1 MKHKIISIFAA
12 AAAVLLGT
20 AACNDLIE
28 KEPVVI
34 SKSITVQPDSLVVKA
49 EGDEVTFDFNAPDY
63 WFVSSPA
70 DWIKFDPESGK
81 PGDNTIKVK
90 VSQNTED
97 KRRAVIT
104 LTSKTERGEFKVI
117 QEAWPYKA
125 TDWFLYGTL
134 AGSNW
139 DTNTVL
145 EDQGDK
151 LVWKIAKL
159 HYDLGE
165 VFKFRMG
172 TNEENVYGIDGELSA
187 IKDEE
192 SAFEGKLVKGGENIS
207 LPEYGFWEVTLDLN
221 TWSFTAKLAE
231 RFAWTIVGNIEG
243 TNWDQDIAMN
253 DNGKQLS
260 WKASGVEIHE
270 EEAFKLRMD
279 KRDIEILGADG
290 EFQAVDGEDNTF
302 TLALKKDGDNI
313 VVPSEGYWDLTLDV
327 ATNKLTA
334 VKVGDFIPDPL
345 PSNWEALWEN
355 PDPKG
360 VGEAAWDA
368 KYRFALDGMDG
379 NNECIATFP
388 QEVWDRIK
396 NETIYVYLSGKNPQ
410 VRITDGWW
418 KVNYTS
424 ADIQPG
430 NERMKDNN
438 AKTWILTMNL
448 SEVPD
453 LLAILDEHHLL
464 FTGGGFAVL
473 GLYAE
478 KKATGDSVIWDTETA
493 FDSWSATLV
502 VPAEKFATAKAGDI
516 IRVYLKEKGD
526 DYNPIFKHVDSWAD
540 WDEIQST
547 KVDTD
552 KYFEATIPASAIDE
566 LKASGLRFQ
575 GVGFTVRKIMLV
587 VGPDVL
593 FDTETAFDSW
603 SATLVVPAETFANA
617 KEGDIIRV
625 YISGKG
631 DDYNPIFK
639 HVDSWADWD
648 ELQATKVDTDEYFE
662 ATIPASAV
670 DELKASGLRFQGVGF
685 TITKVLLMNGPVVL
699 WNTETAFDSWS
710 ATIAI
715 PAENFATVMGDDI
728 IRVYISGKGDDYN
741 PIFKHVDSWADW
753 DEIQATKVDTDE
765 YFEATVPDGAVDE
778 LKASGLR
785 FQGVGF
791 TITKVVLL

>member
-1 MKHKIISIFAA
+1 MKHKLFNIIAA

-20 AACNDLIE
+20 AACDDLLE

-34 SKSITVQPDSLVVKA
+34 SQSITVQPDSLEVKA
-49 EGDEVTFDFNAPDY
+49 EGEEISFDFNAPDY
-63 WFVSSPA
+63 WFISSPV
-70 DWIKFDPESGK
+70 DWLKFDPESGK
-81 PGDNTIKVK
+81 PGDNTVKVK
-90 VSQNTED
+90 VAQNTEA
-97 KRRAVIT
+97 KRAAIIT
-104 LTSKTERGEFKVI
+104 ISSKTERGEFKVI
-117 QEAWPYKA
+117 QKAWPYKA
-125 TDWFLYGTL
+125 TDWFLYGTIG
-134 AGSNW
+134 GSKW

-151 LVWKIAKL
+151 LVWTVAKL

-165 VFKFRMG
+165 EFKFRMG
-172 TNEENVYGIDGELSA
+172 TDEANVYGLDGELSA
-187 IKDEE
+187 QDAED
-192 SAFEGKLVKGGENIS
+192 SFAGKLAKGGKSIS
-207 LPEYGFWEVTLDLN
+207 LPEYGFWDITLDLN
-221 TWSFTAKLAE
+221 TWSFTASLAE
-231 RFAWTIVGNIEG
+231 RFAWTIIGNIEG
-243 TNWDQDIAMN
+243 NNWDKDIAMN

-260 WKASGVEIHE
+260 WKASAVEIHE
-270 EEAFKLRMD
+270 EEAFKFRMD
-279 KRDIEILGADG
+279 KRDVEVLGADG

-302 TLALKKDGDNI
+302 TLALKKDGENI
-313 VVPSEGYWDLTLDV
+313 VVPSEGYWDLVLDV

-360 VGEAAWDA
+360 IGEASWDA
-368 KYRFALDGMDG
+368 KYRFGLEGMDG
-379 NNECIATFP
+379 NNECVATFP

-396 NETIYVYLSGKNPQ
+396 NETIYVYISGKNPQ

-418 KVNYTS
+418 AANYTS

-438 AKTWILTMNL
+438 AKTWIITMKL
-448 SEVPD
+448 SDAPD
-453 LLAILDEHHLL
+453 LLDILDEHHLL

-526 DYNPIFKHVDSWAD
+526 DYNPIFKHVDD
-540 WDEIQST
+540 WSDWSELQSA
-547 KVDTD
+547 KVDAD
-552 KYFEATIPASAIDE
+552 GYFEAAIPAEALDE
-566 LKASGLRFQ
+566 LKAKGLRFQ

-625 YISGKG
+625 FISGKG

-639 HVDSWADWD
+639 HVDDWSD
-648 ELQATKVDTDEYFE
+648 WSELQSAKVDTDGYFE
-662 ATIPASAV
+662 AAIPAAAL
-670 DELKASGLRFQGVGF
+670 DELKAKGLRFQGVGF
-685 TITKVLLMNGPVVL
+685 TITKVLLVPGPVVL
-699 WNTETAFDSWS
+699 WTEETAFDSWS
-710 ATIAI
+710 ATLVI
-715 PAENFATVMGDDI
+715 PAENFETVMGDDI
-728 IRVYISGKGDDYN
+728 IRVFISGKGDDYN
-741 PIFKHVDSWADW
+741 PIFKHVDDW
-753 DEIQATKVDTDE
+753 SDWSELQGTKVDADG
-765 YFEATVPDGAVDE
+765 YFEATVPDEAVDE
-778 LKASGLR
+778 LKAKGLR

-791 TITKVVLL
+791 TITKVILL